1 MASGERETGRTTPWS
16 EPLAQTLR
24 GTETSCP
31 DEPGFL
37 ASYCSE
43 SRIREEEEGTGRQT
57 ELKEVVVR
65 KNGRHSGSGS
75 FCKGKELLL
84 GSFFLFWWDAEVLG
98 PGMELTPEL

>member
-1 MASGERETGRTTPWS
+1 MEDH
-16 EPLAQTLR
+16 PLVRAPCPNPR
-24 GTETSCP
+24 GTETPCP

-37 ASYCSE
+37 ASHCSE
-43 SRIREEEEGTGRQT
+43 SRIREGEEGTGRQT

>member
-57 ELKEVVVR
+57 ELKRGGCE
-65 KNGRHSGSGS
+65 
-75 FCKGKELLL
+75 KERETQWIRL
-84 GSFFLFWWDAEVLG
+84 FL
-98 PGMELTPEL
+98 